1 MNTKKKGAKP
11 VTTNAASQLLRPAA
25 GFGSVFGAAQSP
37 AQTLAQAVG
46 LHQRGDLAGAERLYK
61 QVLRTRAED
70 PNALNMLGV
79 VKIQQGLAQEAA
91 TLISRAVQAQPEFAE
106 AHNNLGLALR
116 KLGQLEQAVQSHER
130 ALQIKP
136 AYAEA
141 LNNLAT
147 ALREAGRLDDAL
159 AACDRALAIKPDF
172 AQALNSR
179 AATRSQAGRHAEAL
193 IDVERALALAPRLAT
208 AHFNHGVILGDL
220 GQHEPSLAAYQRCLE
235 LDPRHATAWNNKGYA
250 LQSLYRDEE
259 ALHCFAQA
267 LALEPDNVEVL
278 INQGT
283 SLHELRRLAE
293 AARSLQQAT
302 QLAPHHTGA
311 WANLG
316 ITLADAAQWDGAKL
330 AFGQVCTLAPSLAYA
345 QGNRF
350 NAAIRTCDW
359 THVEAWRADMEAAAL
374 AGQLPATP
382 FQLLAASDNGPA
394 LQQCAQLHA
403 QHELQPQ
410 TPRWTGET
418 YRHDKVRVAYL
429 SADFHDHA
437 TGHLM
442 AEVFEKHD
450 RERFD
455 VSAWSFGPV
464 TGDAMQQRLRAAFP
478 QFHDVQAVSD
488 AEMARRLREAEIDIL
503 VDLKGY
509 TKGNRVGV
517 LAHRPAPVQVN
528 YLGYPGT
535 LGMPGLADWI
545 IADAHVIPPGYESFY
560 TEKVARLADCYQPNC
575 LVRDMAAATPS
586 REALGLPAQGFVFC
600 CFNNNYK
607 ITPAV
612 FAVWMRLLQQV
623 EGSVLWLLQDQA
635 EVALHLRQ
643 TAQTQGVAPERI
655 VFAPR
660 VPQPEHL
667 ARHAQADLF
676 LDTLPYNAHT
686 TASDALWTGLPL
698 LTCSG
703 HSFASRVAGS
713 LLRTSGLGELV
724 TSNLQDYEA
733 KALQLAR
740 HPDTLA
746 ALRRR
751 LLEGRTSNP
760 LFDSTRYTRQLESA
774 FLQMLAPP

>member
-1 MNTKKKGAKP
+1 MNTKKKGAQP
-11 VTTNAASQLLRPAA
+11 VSNTASQLLRPAA
-25 GFGSVFGAAQSP
+25 GFRSVFGAAPNP
-37 AQTLAQAVG
+37 AQILQQAVQ
-46 LHQRGDLAGAERLYK
+46 LHQRGDLSDAERLYR
-61 QVLRTRAED
+61 QVLRARAED

-91 TLISRAVQAQPEFAE
+91 SLIKRAVQAQPEFAE

-130 ALQIKP
+130 AIQLKP

-147 ALREAGRLDDAL
+147 ALREAGRLDEAL

-179 AATRSQAGRHAEAL
+179 AATLSQAGRHAAAL

-220 GQHEPSLAAYQRCLE
+220 GQHGLSLTAYQHCVE
-235 LDPRHATAWNNKGYA
+235 LDPRNATAWNNLGYA

-259 ALHCFAQA
+259 ALRCFAQA

-283 SLHELRRLAE
+283 SLHELRRLPE
-293 AARSLQQAT
+293 AARSLERAT
-302 QLAPHHTGA
+302 QLAPRNTGA
-311 WANLG
+311 WTNLG

-330 AFGQVCTLAPSLAYA
+330 AFEQVCTLEPAHPYA

-359 THVEAWRADMEAAAL
+359 AHVDTWRADMEAAVL
-374 AGQLPATP
+374 AGQLAATP
-382 FQLLAASDNGPA
+382 FQFLAASDNGPA

-403 QHELQPQ
+403 QHELQPH
-410 TPRWTGET
+410 PPLWTGES
-418 YRHDKVRVAYL
+418 YQHERVRVAYL

-464 TGDAMQQRLRAAFP
+464 TGDAMQQRLRAAFA
-478 QFHDVQAVSD
+478 QFHEVQTCSD
-488 AEMARRLREAEIDIL
+488 AEIARRLRAAEIDIL

-509 TKGNRVGV
+509 TKGNRVGI

-535 LGMPGLADWI
+535 LGIPGLADWI
-545 IADAHVIPPGYESFY
+545 IADAHVIPPSHESFY

-586 REALGLPAQGFVFC
+586 REAMGLPPQGFVFC
-600 CFNNNYK
+600 SFNNNYK

-612 FAVWMRLLQQV
+612 FSVWMRLLQQV

-635 EVALHLRQ
+635 EVALRLRDA
-643 TAQTQGVAPERI
+643 AQAQGVKPERI

-660 VPQPEHL
+660 VPQSEHL
-667 ARHAQADLF
+667 ARHARADLF

-703 HSFASRVAGS
+703 NSFASRVGGSVLRAAG
-713 LLRTSGLGELV
+713 LAELV
-724 TSNLQDYEA
+724 TDSLPAYEA

-740 HPDTLA
+740 QPDTLA
-746 ALRRR
+746 AMRRS
-751 LLEGRTSNP
+751 LEEGRATTP
-760 LFDSTRYTRQLESA
+760 LFDSTRYTRQLEAA
-774 FLQMLAPP
+774 FLQMRAAP

>member
-1 MNTKKKGAKP
+1 MNTKKKGAAP
-11 VTTNAASQLLRPAA
+11 VSNTASQLLRPTA
-25 GFGSVFGAAQSP
+25 GFQPLFGTAQNP
-37 AQTLAQAVG
+37 AQILSQAVH
-46 LHQRGDLAGAERLYK
+46 LHQRGDLAGAERLYR
-61 QVLRTRAED
+61 QVLRARAED

-91 TLISRAVQAQPEFAE
+91 SLIERAVQAQPAYAE

-116 KLGQLEQAVQSHER
+116 GLGQLEKAVQSYER
-130 ALQIKP
+130 AIQLKP
-136 AYAEA
+136 SYAEA
-141 LNNLAT
+141 HNNLAT
-147 ALREAGRLDDAL
+147 ALREAGRVDEAL
-159 AACDRALAIKPDF
+159 AACDRALAIKSDF
-172 AQALNSR
+172 AQALNNR
-179 AATRSQAGRHAEAL
+179 AATLSRAGRNAEAL
-193 IDVERALALAPRLAT
+193 GDVERALALAPRLAT

-220 GQHEPSLAAYQRCLE
+220 GRHDPSLAAYQRSLE
-235 LDPRHATAWNNKGYA
+235 LDPRNAIAWNNMGYA

-259 ALHCFAQA
+259 ALRCFGQA

-283 SLHELRRLAE
+283 SLHELRRLPE
-293 AARSLQQAT
+293 AAQSLQQAAR
-302 QLAPHHTGA
+302 LAPHHTGA
-311 WANLG
+311 WTNLG
-316 ITLADAAQWDGAKL
+316 ITLADASRWDEAKQ
-330 AFGQVCTLAPSLAYA
+330 AFEQVCMLEPSHAYA
-345 QGNRF
+345 LGNRF

-359 THVEAWRADMEAAAL
+359 THVDTWRAEMEAAVQS
-374 AGQLPATP
+374 GQLAATP
-382 FQLLAASDNGPA
+382 FQFLAASDNGAA
-394 LQQCAQLHA
+394 LRQCAQLHA
-403 QHELQPQ
+403 QHELQPH
-410 TPRWTGET
+410 PPLWAGET
-418 YRHDKVRVAYL
+418 YQHDRVRVAYL

-464 TGDAMQQRLRAAFP
+464 TGDGMQRRLRAAFP
-478 QFHDVQAVSD
+478 QFHEVQAVSD
-488 AEMARRLREAEIDIL
+488 AEIARRLRAAEIDIL

-509 TKGNRVGV
+509 TKGNRVGI
-517 LAHRPAPVQVN
+517 LAHRPAPVHVN

-545 IADAHVIPPGYESFY
+545 IADPHVIPPGHESFY
-560 TEKVARLADCYQPNC
+560 TEKVARLADCYQPTC
-575 LVRDMAAATPS
+575 LLRESAAATPS
-586 REALGLPAQGFVFC
+586 REALGLPPQGFVFC
-600 CFNNNYK
+600 SFNNNYK

-612 FAVWMRLLQQV
+612 FTVWMRLLKQV
-623 EGSVLWLLQDQA
+623 EGSVLWLLQDQP
-635 EVALHLRQ
+635 EVALRLRDA
-643 TAQTQGVAPERI
+643 AQAQGVEPEQI

-660 VPQPEHL
+660 VPQSEHL
-667 ARHAQADLF
+667 ARHARADLF
-676 LDTLPYNAHT
+676 LDTLPCNAHT
-686 TASDALWTGLPL
+686 TASDALWAGLPL

-713 LLRTSGLGELV
+713 LLRTAGLAELV

-740 HPDTLA
+740 SPDTLA
-746 ALRRR
+746 AIRCR
-751 LLEGRTSNP
+751 LEEGRATNT

>member
-1 MNTKKKGAKP
+1 MNTKKKGAQ
-11 VTTNAASQLLRPAA
+11 TASTAASQLLRPAA
-25 GFGSVFGAAQSP
+25 GFGSAFGAAPNP
-37 AQTLAQAVG
+37 AQTLSQALN
-46 LHQRGDLAGAERLYK
+46 LHQRGDLTGAERLYR
-61 QVLRTRAED
+61 QVLRARAED

-79 VKIQQGLAQEAA
+79 VKIQQGLAQEAVN
-91 TLISRAVQAQPEFAE
+91 LITKAVQAQPEFAE

-130 ALQIKP
+130 AIQIKP

-147 ALREAGRLDDAL
+147 ALREAERLDEAL
-159 AACDRALAIKPDF
+159 AACDRALAIKPEF

-179 AATRSQAGRHAEAL
+179 AATLSQAGRHAEAL
-193 IDVERALALAPRLAT
+193 IDVERAITLAPRLAT

-220 GQHEPSLAAYQRCLE
+220 GRHDPSLVAYQRCLE
-235 LDPRHATAWNNKGYA
+235 LDPRNATAWNNRGYA

-283 SLHELRRLAE
+283 SLHELRRLPE
-293 AARSLQQAT
+293 ASRSLQRAT

-311 WANLG
+311 WTNLG

-330 AFGQVCTLAPSLAYA
+330 AFEQVCALEPSHVYA

-359 THVEAWRADMEAAAL
+359 THVDTWRADMEAAVL

-382 FQLLAASDNGPA
+382 FQFLAASDNGPA
-394 LQQCAQLHA
+394 LQQCARLHA
-403 QHELQPQ
+403 QHELQPH
-410 TPRWTGET
+410 TPLWAGET
-418 YRHDKVRVAYL
+418 YQHDKVRVAYL

-450 RERFD
+450 RERFE

-464 TGDAMQQRLRAAFP
+464 TGDAMQQRLRAAFAH
-478 QFHDVQAVSD
+478 FHEVQAFSD
-488 AEMARRLREAEIDIL
+488 AEIARRLRAAEIDIL

-509 TKGNRVGV
+509 TKGNRVGI

-545 IADAHVIPPGYESFY
+545 IADPHVIPPGHESFY

-575 LVRDMAAATPS
+575 LVRDMDPVTPS
-586 REALGLPAQGFVFC
+586 REAMGLPAQGFVFC
-600 CFNNNYK
+600 SFNNNYK

-612 FAVWMRLLQQV
+612 FTVWMRLLQQV
-623 EGSVLWLLQDQA
+623 EGSVLWLLQDQP
-635 EVALHLRQ
+635 EVALRLRA
-643 TAQTQGVAPERI
+643 TAQAHGVAPERI

-660 VPQPEHL
+660 VPQSEHL
-667 ARHAQADLF
+667 ARHALADLF

-686 TASDALWTGLPL
+686 TASDALWTGLPVV
-698 LTCSG
+698 TCSG
-703 HSFASRVAGS
+703 NSFASRVAGS
-713 LLRTSGLGELV
+713 VLRTAGLAELV
-724 TSNLQDYEA
+724 TDNLEAFEA

-740 HPDTLA
+740 SPDTLA
-746 ALRRR
+746 AIRQG
-751 LLEGRTSNP
+751 LLEGRAANT